1 MLTENYH
8 GNLSARK
15 QDTRLCLR
23 CSLSVQY
30 LWMSFGQE
38 QRCIYYP
45 RSLHY
50 DLHTITIT
58 YYIPPGMCPI
68 VCDLKKTKTKHCQT
82 TVLNGYN
89 KWILTTWESIQV
101 CGSQGIF
108 ISVHKDRRVLA
119 GLAYAFRSLAITTYS
134 CWNNQPASGSD
145 LDPFFKNR
153 WTDKNVLNQLQWSN
167 SVSEWRANDV
177 GQTGNK
183 KGAKAKVNGRVY

>member
-1 MLTENYH
+1 MVTWARENKIQ
-8 GNLSARK
+8 GSVWGV
-15 QDTRLCLR
+15 LCLSSICEWALAR
-23 CSLSVQY
+23 NRDVY
-30 LWMSFGQE
+30 
-38 QRCIYYP
+38 ITP
-45 RSLHY
+45 
-50 DLHTITIT
+50 DLYITTSILLQ
-58 YYIPPGMCPI
+58 PPGMCPI
-68 VCDLKKTKTKHCQT
+68 VCNLKKTKTKHCQT

-183 KGAKAKVNGRVY
+183 KGAKAKVNGGVY